1 MANMTNQFDELMQ
14 VEMAIK
20 AAERMVGQAT
30 MSMDEDQLQAAT
42 DALNQAKMTFQ
53 KAAAY
58 QTGIDERFFEL
69 SSDSIHKIDVQ
80 LNEAKKD

>member
-1 MANMTNQFDELMQ
+1 MTNQFDELMQ

-30 MSMDEDQLQAAT
+30 MSMDEDQLKAAT
-42 DALNQAKMTFQ
+42 DALDQAKVSFK
-53 KAAAY
+53 KAAAH

-69 SSDSIHKIDVQ
+69 SSDLIEKIDVQ
-80 LNEAKKD
+80 LNEAKKN